1 MGVLSQTTPSDPTNL
16 NLVKVIIAHQTMSW
30 NFFLCANHIHCTV
43 FDNVFSVE
51 LKVDSHSWWAPV
63 SWQQY
68 RHHLF
73 VKTAVYH
80 ITEEDNNWNKT

>member
-1 MGVLSQTTPSDPTNL
+1 MPSTTPRDPTNL
-16 NLVKVIIAHQTMSW
+16 NLIKVIIAHQTISW
-30 NFFLCANHIHCTV
+30 DFFLCANHIHRTV

-51 LKVDSHSWWAPV
+51 LKVDSHSWWTPV

-73 VKTAVYH
+73 VKQTAVYH

>member
-1 MGVLSQTTPSDPTNL
+1 MGVLSQTTPWGPHKSKPYKSYYSAPNNEL
-16 NLVKVIIAHQTMSW
+16 G
-30 NFFLCANHIHCTV
+30 FFLCANHIHCTV